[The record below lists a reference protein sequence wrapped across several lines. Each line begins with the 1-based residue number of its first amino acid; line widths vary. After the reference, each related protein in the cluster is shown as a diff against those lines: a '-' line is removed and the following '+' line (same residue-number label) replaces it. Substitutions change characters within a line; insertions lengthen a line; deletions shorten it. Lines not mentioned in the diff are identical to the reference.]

1 MINSAAITAIIA
13 DDEPLL
19 RHHLNKILAEVWP
32 TLEIIAL
39 AENGEQALQLID
51 QHQPDII
58 FLDIKMPQRDG
69 MSVAKVLAKSQSQ
82 TKVVFITA
90 YDEYAVQAFETN
102 AVDYLLKP
110 VSEKRLAQCVDK
122 IQAQFLEQT
131 PTAVPDVSSL
141 IDQIQQLTNQTKPNY
156 LTWIKAAK
164 GDDIHLISLSEV
176 LYFKAEDKY
185 VSLYKQE
192 ATESVEYLLRT
203 SLKELLSQLDPN
215 MFWQIHRSSVVNVSA
230 IKKVKKDF
238 TGKMMVY
245 VGGVKLPVSRAMQAQ
260 FTNQW

>member
-1 MINSAAITAIIA
+1 MRGIRSITAIIA

-19 RHHLNKILAEVWP
+19 RHHLNKSLGEHWPQLEVV
-32 TLEIIAL
+32 AL
-39 AENGEQALQLID
+39 AGNGDEALSLVD
-51 QHQPDII
+51 QYHPDII

-69 MSVAKVLAKSQSQ
+69 MSVAKILAKHQSN
-82 TKVVFITA
+82 TRVVFITA
-90 YDEYAVQAFETN
+90 YDEFAVQAFETN

-110 VSEKRLAQCVDK
+110 VSDARLAQCIEK
-122 IQAQFLEQT
+122 LQSQLAEPA
-131 PTAVPDVSSL
+131 PTSSPDMSSL
-141 IDQIQQLTNQTKPNY
+141 LDQIQQLTNKEKPDY

-192 ATESVEYLLRT
+192 GTESSEYLLRT
-203 SLKELLSQLDPN
+203 SLKELLNQLDPN

-230 IKKVKKDF
+230 IEKVKKDF
-238 TGKMMVY
+238 TGKMAVHI
-245 VGGVKLPVSRAMQAQ
+245 GGVKLPVSRAMQAQ
-260 FTNQW
+260 FTNLW